1 MRTVFPTRELRD
13 EAVEK
18 YHAVEAGHQT
28 LGNLAAYVGEAIV
41 TIPRPG
47 RLNR

>member
-18 YHAVEAGHQT
+18 YHAVEGGRQT
-28 LGNLAAYVGEAIV
+28 LASLAAYVTATSREGI
-41 TIPRPG
+41 
-47 RLNR
+47 